1 MLDRHIEDFIEK
13 TIAGKESTDLAT
25 LIQGYN
31 LCAQSEGKSTNYIN
45 LVTACIGLF
54 IKYLEANGLPTTVSG
69 INAQHI
75 RGFIIHLQS
84 VNRFANHP
92 FAKPQEGGLSG
103 HTINTYMR
111 SLRAFWSWLES
122 EEIIVDN
129 PFSRLRIPRAPT
141 KVIPTFSEEQ
151 YRALLAQVDITS
163 PQGYRNYTILLLL
176 LDTMIR
182 VSELTSCRMED
193 LNLEGRVIKVW
204 GKGSKERIVP
214 FAKTAQKAL
223 WKYISFHRPEPQMPR
238 QDMLFLTADGRPMTK
253 NRVETIIKSYGRK
266 AGIEV
271 VRVSPHTFR
280 HTGAVNFLRNGGDLF
295 TLQRIMGH
303 SSLEVLRGYV
313 NLSQCDLNM
322 VHSKASPLDNL
333 GLKSPRIGHMKGKRS
348 HRERG
353 S

>member
-1 MLDRHIEDFIEK
+1 MLNRDIEEFIEK
-13 TIAGKESTDLAT
+13 TIGAKENTDLAN
-25 LIQGYN
+25 LIKGYN
-31 LCAQSEGKSTNYIN
+31 LCARSEGKSTNYIN
-45 LVTACIGLF
+45 LVTACIGFF
-54 IKYLEANGLPTTVSG
+54 IRYLDANSLPTNVSG

-75 RGFIIHLQS
+75 RGFIVYLQS

-92 FAKPQEGGLSG
+92 FARPQECGLSG

-122 EEIIVDN
+122 EEIIGDN
-129 PFSRLRIPRAPT
+129 PFSQLRIPRAPI

-151 YRALLAQVDITS
+151 IKALLSRVDIAS
-163 PQGYRNYTILLLL
+163 PQGYRNYTIILLL

-223 WKYISFHRPEPQMPR
+223 WKYISFHRPEPQIPR
-238 QDMLFLTADGRPMTK
+238 HDMLFLTADGRPMTK
-253 NRVETIIKSYGRK
+253 NRIQTIIKSYGRK
-266 AGIEV
+266 AGIAV

-280 HTGAVNFLRNGGDLF
+280 HTGAIAFLRNGGDLF

-303 SSLEVLRGYV
+303 AGLEVLRGYV
-313 NLSQCDLNM
+313 NLSQGDLNM
-322 VHSKASPLDNL
+322 VHAKASPLDNL
-333 GLKSPRIGHMKGKRS
+333 GLHFHKVR
-348 HRERG
+348 RG
-353 S
+353 VKQTLPG

>member
-1 MLDRHIEDFIEK
+1 MLDRDIEDFIEK
-13 TIAGKESTDLAT
+13 TIAEKESTDLAS
-25 LIQGYN
+25 LMKGYK
-31 LCAQSEGKSTNYIN
+31 LCAQSEGKSTSYIN
-45 LVTACIGLF
+45 LITACIGLLTR
-54 IKYLEANGLPTTVSG
+54 YLDANSLPTNVSR

-75 RGFIIHLQS
+75 RGFVVHIQS
-84 VNRFANHP
+84 VNRFADHP
-92 FAKPQEGGLSG
+92 FARPQEGRLSG

-122 EEIIVDN
+122 EEIIGDN
-129 PFSRLRIPRAPT
+129 PFSHLRIPRAPI

-151 YRALLAQVDITS
+151 YRALLAQVDIAS

-214 FAKTAQKAL
+214 FAKTAQRSL
-223 WKYISFHRPEPQMPR
+223 WKYVSFHR
-238 QDMLFLTADGRPMTK
+238 QDMLFLTADGRPLTK
-253 NRVETIIKSYGRK
+253 NRVEAIIKYYGRK
-266 AGIEV
+266 AGIV
-271 VRVSPHTFR
+271 GVRVSPHTFR
-280 HTGAVNFLRNGGDLF
+280 HTGAVNFLRNDGDIF

-303 SSLEVLRGYV
+303 ASLEVLRGYI
-313 NLSQCDLNM
+313 NLSQCDVNT

-333 GLKSPRIGHMKGKRS
+333 GLKAPSIRHLKGKRS
-348 HRERG
+348 RRDRD